1 QSSSKLKN
9 RAPYSRAA
17 PKQTKQSSNSRNVDV
32 ASSSRR
38 ARLSQRNTSM
48 EHFQAIAQK
57 QADAELMLAESAK
70 AQAEAAKMSAL
81 AISKMAQGF
90 GKFADAAAAQVVN
103 DRERTHVFEK
113 LTNVLENLLPSYIN
127 E

>member
-1 QSSSKLKN
+1 
-9 RAPYSRAA
+9 
-17 PKQTKQSSNSRNVDV
+17 
-32 ASSSRR
+32 
-38 ARLSQRNTSM
+38 
-48 EHFQAIAQK
+48 
-57 QADAELMLAESAK
+57 MLAESAK

-81 AISKMAQGF
+81 AISQMAQGF

-103 DRERTHVFEK
+103 DRERTRVFEK